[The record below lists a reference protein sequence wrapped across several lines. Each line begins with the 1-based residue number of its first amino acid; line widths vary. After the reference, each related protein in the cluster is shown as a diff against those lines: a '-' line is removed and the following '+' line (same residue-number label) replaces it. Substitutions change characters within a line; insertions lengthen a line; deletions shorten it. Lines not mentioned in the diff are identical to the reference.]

1 VVTGKRRFPRFS
13 VVGVRGKVSFAERVE
28 VINMSVGGIALR
40 TDRPLEIGREHNLMV
55 EGRGFHAE
63 LKAVAV
69 WSKPTTARR
78 PVEGESAP
86 EYTVGLTFVEVLS
99 PETQKLTGI
108 FKQKR
113 LSTRFRIKAKDLVLI
128 DFDDPCEVKLISR
141 SGMLI
146 RTERPFDV
154 ETVYRIEILP
164 PEQVPIRLN
173 GRIASQLKSI
183 QGRVTRHDLGVEFLD
198 MSKDQR
204 GRLNAFIDSIP
215 IQSLGD

>member
-1 VVTGKRRFPRFS
+1 VAGKRRFPRFS

-40 TDRPLEIGREHNLMV
+40 TDRRLEIGREHNLMV

-69 WSKPTTARR
+69 WSKPTTATR
-78 PVEGESAP
+78 PVEGESVP
-86 EYTVGLTFVEVLS
+86 EYTVGLRFVEVLS

-108 FKQKR
+108 FKEKR

-128 DFDDPCEVKLISR
+128 DVDDPCEVKLISR

-146 RTERPFDV
+146 QTARLFEV
-154 ETVYRIEILP
+154 ESVYRIEILP

-173 GRIASQLKSI
+173 GRIASQLKGA
-183 QGRVTRHDLGVEFLD
+183 QGHVTGYDLGVEFLD
-198 MSKDQR
+198 MSEDDRK
-204 GRLNAFIDSIP
+204 RLDAFIDSIP
-215 IQSLGD
+215 SQSGGD